1 MLVLADFTLG
11 DLLWALLVIFLFVI
25 WFYLLIVIFTDL
37 FQRDM
42 SGWAKAAWVI
52 GIILFPFLGILIYLI
67 ARPKPTEEEVAAA
80 QREQMTAAG
89 ISTADQLTQLSALHD
104 QGKISDEEFAKAKK
118 DLLGS

>member
-1 MLVLADFTLG
+1 VLVLADFTLG
-11 DLLWALLVIFLFVI
+11 DLLWSLLVIFLFVI

-37 FQRDM
+37 FSRDM

-52 GIILFPFLGILIYLI
+52 GIIIFPFLGILIYLI
-67 ARPKPTEEEVAAA
+67 ARPKPTDEEIAAT

>member
-11 DLLWALLVIFLFVI
+11 DLLWSLLVIFLFVI

-37 FQRDM
+37 FSRDM

-52 GIILFPFLGILIYLI
+52 GIIIFPFLGILIYLI
-67 ARPKPTEEEVAAA
+67 ARPKPTDEEIAAA
-80 QREQMTAAG
+80 QREQMTSAG

>member
-52 GIILFPFLGILIYLI
+52 GIIIFPFLGILVYLI
-67 ARPKPTEEEVAAA
+67 TRPRPTEEEVAASRRA
-80 QREQMTAAG
+80 DMTAAG

>member
-25 WFYLLIVIFTDL
+25 WFYLLIVIFADL

>member
-11 DLLWALLVIFLFVI
+11 DLLWSLLVIFLFVI

-37 FQRDM
+37 FSRDM

-52 GIILFPFLGILIYLI
+52 GIIIFPFLGILVYLI
-67 ARPKPTEEEVAAA
+67 ARPKPTDEEIAAA
-80 QREQMTAAG
+80 QREQMTSAG

>member
-11 DLLWALLVIFLFVI
+11 DLLWSLLVIFLFVI

-37 FQRDM
+37 FSRDM

-52 GIILFPFLGILIYLI
+52 GIIIVPFLGILIYLI
-67 ARPKPTEEEVAAA
+67 VRPKPTEEEVAAA
-80 QREQMTAAG
+80 RRDQMTAAG
-89 ISTADQLTQLSALHD
+89 ISTADQLSQLSALHD

>member
-1 MLVLADFTLG
+1 VLVLADFTLG
-11 DLLWALLVIFLFVI
+11 DLLWSLLVIFLFVI

-37 FQRDM
+37 FSRDM

-52 GIILFPFLGILIYLI
+52 GIIIFPFLGILVYLI
-67 ARPKPTEEEVAAA
+67 ARPKPTDEEIAAA
-80 QREQMTAAG
+80 QREQMTSAG